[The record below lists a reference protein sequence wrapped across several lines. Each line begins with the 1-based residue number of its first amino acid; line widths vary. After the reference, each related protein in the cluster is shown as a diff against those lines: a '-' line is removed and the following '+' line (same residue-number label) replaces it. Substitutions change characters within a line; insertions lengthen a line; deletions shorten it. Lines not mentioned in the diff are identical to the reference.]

1 MDQDYINNDKINFYL
16 GNQLNEIKIGAIS
29 YEGYYGATRNIELIL
44 LLVRI
49 I

>member
-29 YEGYYGATRNIELIL
+29 YEGYYGATRNIGADLI
-44 LLVRI
+44 I
-49 I
+49 S